1 LPGILGYEML
11 KKNNDVMDDVGQ
23 GYLTM
28 DKAIFSLNYLNS
40 INNLKGLLRQGFAV
54 LNLLLQ

>member
-1 LPGILGYEML
+1 ML